1 MHGIAGWVHEVGG
14 ALQIRYEVG
23 GAPLRRSC
31 VKLNLSAQEGI
42 PLHHAALLRLLAP
55 LGHVALQ
62 GRVDSQANC
71 RAPQRDRP
79 IYLATCLDVIPT
91 HALGLGLGLAL
102 VPIFTFVLI
111 LALILVGRQGRLVIG
126 AAPLR
131 GHGAGDRSTHSSRA
145 AVA

>member
-1 MHGIAGWVHEVGG
+1 MCAAMLTLQAIIVGLAVPVLISIEDVEPSL
-14 ALQIRYEVG
+14 AL
-23 GAPLRRSC
+23 P
-31 VKLNLSAQEGI
+31 
-42 PLHHAALLRLLAP
+42 
-55 LGHVALQ
+55 
-62 GRVDSQANC
+62 
-71 RAPQRDRP
+71 
-79 IYLATCLDVIPT
+79 
-91 HALGLGLGLAL
+91 LGLGLAL